1 MEIFDLGRISRLQ
14 GLLGSREP
22 PGKIESLASISSD
35 LIMEAVVDGRLSCL
49 DVAKLGSVSA
59 LKNEIPSGTVLV
71 FRETGGGNQ
80 MVRWRDI
87 KMWSPSRPQGA
98 FLLYR
103 EVEPHTQTTYVDNPV
118 EQGSRFLNVALRG
131 NRRFIPNGLCKRTIG
146 LTGSDGNKYRI
157 INYFYERDV
166 ERCHVDSLTD
176 GLKRPMECELFAGL
190 DAKVETL
197 FREQGGVP
205 VRRYGVGGLKPAATK
220 IGSASKGK
228 KRRRDSSSTDS
239 ESSFEVEDDEL
250 DFNRKPKAVKSET
263 TANNSS
269 RTVYA
274 PSAEIL
280 SSNYEK
286 SSAQNPPA
294 EFPNQQTAY
303 QRQQPTNT
311 HSMHVSSPYGDPFRL
326 QPPSPYRQHST
337 ISQPSNK
344 NHGGVSLAG
353 PSTLNRSSQ
362 NWLTYQQE
370 QQPMSIPTQLNAQ
383 QIVQQDMLYT
393 SRPNTLPSFSK
404 IQNMPLQSHKQS
416 LNVATPNAIHQEMHD
431 HSNITQS
438 HRHYA
443 PQPHPHSNTNGM
455 NREAFGDYEQNQFR
469 SPTLNLSTWQQNQQ
483 INTNQYTQV
492 SQSNTQNPSR
502 AVQQMLHSERLQVTH
517 HPTFH
522 SVDEGLLQGE
532 FGNHPIFFGQASRG
546 GTKSQPISSII
557 GMPRLKERCQ
567 CGGLGIRKAHN
578 YFRNEMDWVERPV
591 YLAPLR
597 INSITRKEEMSGT
610 NSNSVR
616 RMWE

>member
-1 MEIFDLGRISRLQ
+1 
-14 GLLGSREP
+14 
-22 PGKIESLASISSD
+22 
-35 LIMEAVVDGRLSCL
+35 
-49 DVAKLGSVSA
+49 
-59 LKNEIPSGTVLV
+59 
-71 FRETGGGNQ
+71 
-80 MVRWRDI
+80 
-87 KMWSPSRPQGA
+87 MWSPSRPQGA

-146 LTGSDGNKYRI
+146 LL
-157 INYFYERDV
+157 RDV

-205 VRRYGVGGLKPAATK
+205 VRRYGVG
-220 IGSASKGK
+220 K

-250 DFNRKPKAVKSET
+250 DFNRKPKAAKSET

-269 RTVYA
+269 RTAYA

-280 SSNYEK
+280 GSSNYAK
-286 SSAQNPPA
+286 PSAQNPPA
-294 EFPNQQTAY
+294 EFPNQQTSY
-303 QRQQPTNT
+303 HRQQPTNT

-344 NHGGVSLAG
+344 NHG
-353 PSTLNRSSQ
+353 P
-362 NWLTYQQE
+362 
-370 QQPMSIPTQLNAQ
+370 PIPTQLNAQ

-393 SRPNTLPSFSK
+393 SRPILYHHFRRFK
-404 IQNMPLQSHKQS
+404 YAMQSHKQS
-416 LNVATPNAIHQEMHD
+416 NVATPNSIHQEMHD
-431 HSNITQS
+431 HSTYHQ
-438 HRHYA
+438 HYA
-443 PQPHPHSNTNGM
+443 PQRITFKYQCM
-455 NREAFGDYEQNQFR
+455 NREGLWRLRAKPIPESANQHKPIYPKPI
-469 SPTLNLSTWQQNQQ
+469 S
-483 INTNQYTQV
+483 
-492 SQSNTQNPSR
+492 

-517 HPTFH
+517 HHPTFH
-522 SVDEGLLQGE
+522 SVDEGLLQG
-532 FGNHPIFFGQASRG
+532 
-546 GTKSQPISSII
+546 
-557 GMPRLKERCQ
+557 MPRLKERCP
-567 CGGLGIRKAHN
+567 CAHN

-610 NSNSVR
+610 SSNSVR